1 MCFHPHSEVVDVFW
15 DWRFLSNLTCS
26 VLEVFCDW
34 RPLSNLTCSVLE
46 VFCDWRPLSNLM
58 TCSGSVAGMAITR
71 AVNNA
76 RRRIEKRMVEMNVV

>member
-1 MCFHPHSEVVDVFW
+1 MCFHPPSEVVDVFW
-15 DWRFLSNLTCS
+15 G
-26 VLEVFCDW
+26 W

-46 VFCDWRPLSNLM
+46 VFWYWRPLSNLM

>member
-1 MCFHPHSEVVDVFW
+1 
-15 DWRFLSNLTCS
+15 
-26 VLEVFCDW
+26 
-34 RPLSNLTCSVLE
+34 
-46 VFCDWRPLSNLM
+46 M